1 VVQTQAPV
9 DRFEQLVRVQAFPAH
24 HRGNQPILLDTAV
37 GGLWCGAG
45 DRGVHRSTDAVDVA
59 PRAEQFALGVMLG
72 RGKARRVHRLE
83 HRRVVRQRLARG
95 TEVDQHRRVVVAHV
109 DVRRLEIEMQQLVRM
124 HLAQAVEQFGEYVA
138 QKILGDDGAVLLD
151 EFLQRPA
158 LLVLH
163 DHIDRVVG
171 AEEVEHAD
179 HVRMRE
185 LGQCATL
192 FEEALHAIAEGR
204 HVLVR
209 DHRFDFTL
217 AAQGQTVG
225 QVLLDRDEALA
236 RIAGQIDD
244 RKPAQGELVLNAV
257 FIKLVAGRQGVV
269 CLLRHR
275 YRSYHV
281 VFPAIF
287 GLWQKC
293 VKQSPVTFRFIGTPM
308 IYSMTGY
315 AARTL
320 DVERGALHLEL
331 KSVNSRYLDFQFRI
345 CEELRVV
352 EPALRELFSA
362 RLTRGKLECRLGFA
376 AATSRAQ
383 PQTINSDL
391 LERLKSFEDQVLGE
405 LPQAAPLSVAEVL
418 RWPGMFGDDS
428 LDIEALVPS
437 CLALAK
443 DALADFSE
451 SRAREGA
458 KLAAVILER
467 VERMRELVREV
478 APRIP
483 AAQQAFQDKLKQ
495 RLVDAIGSADD
506 ERIRQEVAVFAV
518 RIDVAEEL
526 ARLSTHLDEV
536 ERVLKAGGA
545 SGKRLD
551 FLMQELNR
559 EANTLGSK
567 SVVTEVSQTAM
578 ELKLLIEQMREQIQ
592 NLE

>member
-1 VVQTQAPV
+1 
-9 DRFEQLVRVQAFPAH
+9 
-24 HRGNQPILLDTAV
+24 
-37 GGLWCGAG
+37 
-45 DRGVHRSTDAVDVA
+45 
-59 PRAEQFALGVMLG
+59 
-72 RGKARRVHRLE
+72 
-83 HRRVVRQRLARG
+83 
-95 TEVDQHRRVVVAHV
+95 
-109 DVRRLEIEMQQLVRM
+109 
-124 HLAQAVEQFGEYVA
+124 
-138 QKILGDDGAVLLD
+138 
-151 EFLQRPA
+151 
-158 LLVLH
+158 
-163 DHIDRVVG
+163 
-171 AEEVEHAD
+171 
-179 HVRMRE
+179 
-185 LGQCATL
+185 
-192 FEEALHAIAEGR
+192 
-204 HVLVR
+204 
-209 DHRFDFTL
+209 
-217 AAQGQTVG
+217 
-225 QVLLDRDEALA
+225 
-236 RIAGQIDD
+236 
-244 RKPAQGELVLNAV
+244 
-257 FIKLVAGRQGVV
+257 
-269 CLLRHR
+269 
-275 YRSYHV
+275 
-281 VFPAIF
+281 
-287 GLWQKC
+287 
-293 VKQSPVTFRFIGTPM
+293 M

-320 DVERGALHLEL
+320 DVERGALHIEL

-391 LERLKSFEDQVLGE
+391 LERLKAFEDQVLGE

-443 DALADFSE
+443 DALEDFSA
-451 SRAREGA
+451 SRAREGE

-467 VERMRELVREV
+467 VARMRDLVRDV

-578 ELKLLIEQMREQIQ
+578 DLKLLIEQMREQIQ